1 MEEIK
6 NEEVLRRKRIRKTLL
21 LKVNDEIKE
30 ISDSKPKLL
39 INSKTIEELEKVY
52 NRSNILL
59 IEKGIIYSN
68 YIKDEIRIYPNKKI
82 TPIYRE
88 KSVKNKVEKKNNYK
102 LEVNGP
108 SYEEEVVSPIINFIP
123 NKINLGTKR
132 VTIFEKRYTKN
143 NGSIQKFIENNLNVE
158 NAPLKKD
165 DQLNKSFK
173 IEKSNMNKLI
183 DKILAIKNN
192 ENMESIIKSNIKKL
206 RKYCYKF
213 RIKKKKKRNKS
224 QEQKSNINII
234 SSNIISIKKS
244 DKERKSSPFKIIPHP
259 HPSNKKQRKFSN
271 LNIHRK
277 LKKLKTLNE
286 EDGTNLNIEKE
297 KTKIIKHIKSSKKL
311 NTNKSANSNKNNH
324 YTIKINKNE
333 EETSLD
339 LHDIKKE
346 LMRSFIYE
354 RPSKYSV
361 HNNSKFNEK
370 NEKNKLKNNKKKNN
384 LKKMI
389 MRNVSAFNPKDIEKI
404 RFSMKKNK
412 KDKHELE
419 ENLNKN
425 SINNSNNNSPHK
437 SDNKKYSNNINS
449 IINNSFNQRHSKIK
463 KLNDNS
469 KKKSK
474 KKLLESPNR
483 KIDNISNCNT
493 NNNTNNFT
501 ITQSSIE
508 KNYKNSRKKSQNKVY

>member
-6 NEEVLRRKRIRKTLL
+6 NEEILRRKRIRKTLL

-68 YIKDEIRIYPNKKI
+68 YVKEEIRIYPNKKI
-82 TPIYRE
+82 IPKYRE
-88 KSVKNKVEKKNNYK
+88 KSVKNKVEKTK

-108 SYEEEVVSPIINFIP
+108 SYEEDVVSPIINFIP
-123 NKINLGTKR
+123 KKINLGSKK
-132 VTIFEKRYTKN
+132 VPIFEKRYTKN

-158 NAPLKKD
+158 NAPLEKE

-183 DKILAIKNN
+183 EKILAIKNN

-224 QEQKSNINII
+224 QEQKANINIT
-234 SSNIISIKKS
+234 SSKNITIKKT

-259 HPSNKKQRKFSN
+259 LPSTKKQTKISY
-271 LNIHRK
+271 LNIHKK

-286 EDGTNLNIEKE
+286 EDGPSLKIEKE
-297 KTKIIKHIKSSKKL
+297 KTKVKKQL
-311 NTNKSANSNKNNH
+311 KTSEKLKTNKSSNSNKNNR

-333 EETSLD
+333 EESSLD
-339 LHDIKKE
+339 LNDIKKE
-346 LMRSFIYE
+346 LMTSFFHE
-354 RPSKYSV
+354 RPSKYSM
-361 HNNSKFNEK
+361 HAHSKFGEK
-370 NEKNKLKNNKKKNN
+370 NDKNKFKVKKKKSY

-404 RFSMKKNK
+404 KFSMKKNK

-419 ENLNKN
+419 D
-425 SINNSNNNSPHK
+425 NSNNNSPHK
-437 SDNKKYSNNINS
+437 SDNKKMNNNINT
-449 IINNSFNQRHSKIK
+449 IINNSFNQRLSKIK
-463 KLNDNS
+463 KPNDNS

-493 NNNTNNFT
+493 NNNTNFIT

-508 KNYKNSRKKSQNKVY
+508 KNSRKKSQNKIY

>member
-6 NEEVLRRKRIRKTLL
+6 NEEILRRKRIRKTLL

-39 INSKTIEELEKVY
+39 INSKKIEELEKVY

-68 YIKDEIRIYPNKKI
+68 YIKEEVRIYPNKKI

-88 KSVKNKVEKKNNYK
+88 KSVKNKVEKTNYK

-123 NKINLGTKR
+123 KKINLGSKR

-158 NAPLKKD
+158 NAPLKKE

-224 QEQKSNINII
+224 QEQKANINII
-234 SSNIISIKKS
+234 SSKNISIKKS
-244 DKERKSSPFKIIPHP
+244 DKERKSTPFKIIPRP
-259 HPSNKKQRKFSN
+259 HPSTKKQKKFSN
-271 LNIHRK
+271 LNLHRK

-286 EDGTNLNIEKE
+286 EDGTNLKIEKE
-297 KTKIIKHIKSSKKL
+297 KTKIIKQIKSSEKL
-311 NTNKSANSNKNNH
+311 NTNKSANSNNNNH
-324 YTIKINKNE
+324 YSIKINKNE
-333 EETSLD
+333 EEASLN

-346 LMRSFIYE
+346 LMRSFIHE
-354 RPSKYSV
+354 RPSKYSI
-361 HNNSKFNEK
+361 HTNSKFCEK
-370 NEKNKLKNNKKKNN
+370 SDKNKLKIKKKKSN

-412 KDKHELE
+412 KDKLELE
-419 ENLNKN
+419 DNKN
-425 SINNSNNNSPHK
+425 NDNSNNNSPYK
-437 SDNKKYSNNINS
+437 SDNKKMNNNIKA
-449 IINNSFNQRHSKIK
+449 IINNSFNQRRSKIK
-463 KLNDNS
+463 KPNDNS

-474 KKLLESPNR
+474 KKLIESPNK

-493 NNNTNNFT
+493 NNNTNFFT

-508 KNYKNSRKKSQNKVY
+508 KNSKNSRKKSQNKVY